1 MRLQLETSAAI
12 ICRHAQTGKWI
23 ICLELGNMIESDELA
38 ARRGQFG
45 TRKAAVAAFR
55 ADAAAK
61 EVL

>member
-23 ICLELGNMIESDELA
+23 ICLELGNMIESDA
-38 ARRGQFG
+38 AM
-45 TRKAAVAAFR
+45 A
-55 ADAAAK
+55 